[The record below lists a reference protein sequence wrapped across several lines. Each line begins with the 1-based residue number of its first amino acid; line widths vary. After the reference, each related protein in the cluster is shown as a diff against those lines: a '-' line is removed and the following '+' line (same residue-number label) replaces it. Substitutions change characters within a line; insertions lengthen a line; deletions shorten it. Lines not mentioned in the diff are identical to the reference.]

1 MFCYDFHNC
10 DNMSITVGKLFGN
23 GTVLYQMK
31 LLAGQKG
38 LNNLVEW
45 VHIIENDEVSEFLH
59 GKEVVFTSGM
69 LNNNDGWLLEYAKKL
84 YSAGTSAFV
93 VNIGPYTKLI
103 PNDVVKYC
111 NDVKMPLYTIPW
123 ETRMVDVTRDICY
136 RIMQSEQVE
145 ISIATTIKNIIFKT
159 GDLETLILQME
170 RYGYLR
176 DSKFCFIVMSFENEK
191 DKQKEFNMNKIKMYV
206 ERIARSIHELYISFS
221 YNDCWV
227 LVLVN
232 YGNYDIQNFVNTF
245 FDNWNE
251 SLWNAHMGISENK
264 AGIKIQAENFNNA
277 FTAMTIARKKDKK
290 VIFYDKLDI
299 YKLLLNVK
307 DKGVLKEYYDD
318 ILGKLEKYDKENNSE
333 LIGFLYMYLKNN
345 GSQSLVAERQYI
357 HRNTVNNQ
365 LKKIEKIT
373 GYNPLNL
380 DEKLRFYLAFYIR
393 DVL

>member
-1 MFCYDFHNC
+1 MA
-10 DNMSITVGKLFGN
+10 ITVGKLFGN
-23 GTVLYQMK
+23 GAILYQMK

-45 VHIIENDEVSEFLH
+45 VHIIENDEVSQFLH

-69 LNNNDGWLLEYAKKL
+69 LNNTDGWLLEYAKKL

-93 VNIGPYTKLI
+93 VNIGPYTKSI

-111 NDVKMPLYTIPW
+111 DEVKMPFYTIPW

-136 RIMQSEQVE
+136 RIMQKEQAE

-159 GDLETLILQME
+159 GDLETQILQME

-176 DSKFCFIVMSFENEK
+176 DSHFCFIVMSFDNEK
-191 DKQKEFNMNKIKMYV
+191 DGNQEFNMNKIKMYS

-221 YNDCWV
+221 YNEYWV

-232 YGNYDIQNFVNTF
+232 YSNYDIDNFVKTF
-245 FDNWNE
+245 LKNLDQYPWKV
-251 SLWNAHMGISENK
+251 HMGISENK
-264 AGIKIQAENFNNA
+264 DGIKIQDENFNKA
-277 FTAMTIARKKDKK
+277 FTAMKMARKQDKE
-290 VIFYDKLDI
+290 VVFYDKLDI
-299 YKLLLNVK
+299 YKLLLNSK
-307 DKGVLKEYYDD
+307 DENILKKYYDD

-333 LIGFLYMYLKNN
+333 LMDFLEIYLKNN
-345 GSQSLVAERQYI
+345 GSQSLMAEKQYI

-373 GYNPLNL
+373 GHNPLNL
-380 DEKLRFYLAFYIR
+380 DEKLRFYLGFYIK
-393 DVL
+393 DIM

>member
-1 MFCYDFHNC
+1 
-10 DNMSITVGKLFGN
+10 MSITVGKLFGN

-45 VHIIENDEVSEFLH
+45 VHIIENDEVSQFLH
-59 GKEVVFTSGM
+59 GNEVVFTSGI
-69 LNNNDGWLLEYAKKL
+69 LNNNEGWLLEYAKKL

-103 PNDVVKYC
+103 TEDVVKYC
-111 NDVKMPLYTIPW
+111 NEVKMPLYTIPW

-136 RIMQSEQVE
+136 SIMQKEQVE

-159 GDLETLILQME
+159 GDLETQVLQME

-176 DSKFCFIVMSFENEK
+176 DSNFCFIVMSFDNENDEN
-191 DKQKEFNMNKIKMYV
+191 KQVNMNKIKMYS

-221 YNDCWV
+221 YNEYWV
-227 LVLVN
+227 LGLVN
-232 YGNYDIQNFVNTF
+232 YSNYDINNFVDTF
-245 FDNWNE
+245 FKNWGQY
-251 SLWNAHMGISENK
+251 LWAVHMGISENK
-264 AGIKIQAENFNNA
+264 DGIKIQDENFNKA
-277 FTAMTIARKKDKK
+277 LIAIKMAKKQDKE

-299 YKLLLNVK
+299 YKLLLNSK
-307 DKGVLKEYYDD
+307 DEDVLKKYYDD
-318 ILGKLEKYDKENNSE
+318 ILGNLEKYDKENDTD
-333 LIGFLYMYLKNN
+333 LMDFLYIYLKNN
-345 GSQSLVAERQYI
+345 GSQSLMAEQQYI

-373 GYNPLNL
+373 GHNPLNL
-380 DEKLRFYLAFYIR
+380 DEKLRFYLGFYIK
-393 DVL
+393 DIM

>member
-1 MFCYDFHNC
+1 
-10 DNMSITVGKLFGN
+10 MSITVGKLFGN

-45 VHIIENDEVSEFLH
+45 VHIIENDDVSQFLH
-59 GKEVVFTSGM
+59 GNEVVFTSGI
-69 LNNNDGWLLEYAKKL
+69 LNNTDDWLLEYAKKL
-84 YSAGTSAFV
+84 YIAGTSAFV
-93 VNIGPYTKLI
+93 VNIGPYTKSI
-103 PNDVVKYC
+103 NDDVVKYC
-111 NDVKMPLYTIPW
+111 NSVNMPLYTIPW

-136 RIMQSEQVE
+136 RIIQKEQVE
-145 ISIATTIKNIIFKT
+145 ISIATTIKNIIFKI

-176 DSKFCFIVMSFENEK
+176 DSHFCFVVMSFKNEK
-191 DKQKEFNMNKIKMYV
+191 DKQEEFNMNKIKLYA

-232 YGNYDIQNFVNTF
+232 YGNYDIQNFVNNF
-245 FDNWNE
+245 FKNWNE
-251 SLWNAHMGISENK
+251 SLWKVHMGISENK
-264 AGIKIQAENFNNA
+264 AGIKIQDENFNNA
-277 FTAMTIARKKDKK
+277 FTAMTIAKKRDNE
-290 VIFYDKLDI
+290 VVFYDKLDI
-299 YKLLLNVK
+299 YKLLLNTK
-307 DKGVLKEYYDD
+307 DKDVLKEYYDD
-318 ILGKLEKYDKENNSE
+318 TLGKLEKYDKENNTD
-333 LIGFLYMYLKNN
+333 LMDFLYVYLKNN
-345 GSQSLVAERQYI
+345 GSQSFVAEKQYI

-380 DEKLRFYLAFYIR
+380 EEKLRFYLGFYVK
-393 DVL
+393 DVM

>member
-1 MFCYDFHNC
+1 
-10 DNMSITVGKLFGN
+10 MSITVGKLFGN

-45 VHIIENDEVSEFLH
+45 VHIIENDEVSNFLH
-59 GKEVVFTSGM
+59 GKEVVFTSGI

-84 YSAGTSAFV
+84 YSVGTSAFV
-93 VNIGPYTKLI
+93 VNIGPYTKSI
-103 PNDVVKYC
+103 PEDVVKYC
-111 NDVKMPLYTIPW
+111 NLVNMPLYTIPW

-136 RIMQSEQVE
+136 RIMQKEQVE

-159 GDLETLILQME
+159 GDLETQILQME

-176 DSKFCFIVMSFENEK
+176 GSHFCFIVMSFDNEK
-191 DKQKEFNMNKIKMYV
+191 DENQEFNMNKAKIYA

-227 LVLVN
+227 LGLVN
-232 YGNYDIQNFVNTF
+232 YSDYDISNFVNTF
-245 FDNWNE
+245 FKSWNE
-251 SLWNAHMGISENK
+251 SLGKVHMGISENK
-264 AGIKIQAENFNNA
+264 IGIEKQDENFNNA
-277 FTAMTIARKKDKK
+277 FTAMKMAKKQFKE

-299 YKLLLNVK
+299 YKILLNTR
-307 DKGVLKEYYDD
+307 DNDILKEYYDHT
-318 ILGKLEKYDKENNSE
+318 LGKLEKYDKENNTN
-333 LIGFLYMYLKNN
+333 LMDFLDMYLKNN
-345 GSQSLVAERQYI
+345 GSVQLVAEKQYI

-373 GYNPLNL
+373 NRNPLEL
-380 DEKLRFYLAFYIR
+380 EEKVKLILGFYIR
-393 DVL
+393 DLM